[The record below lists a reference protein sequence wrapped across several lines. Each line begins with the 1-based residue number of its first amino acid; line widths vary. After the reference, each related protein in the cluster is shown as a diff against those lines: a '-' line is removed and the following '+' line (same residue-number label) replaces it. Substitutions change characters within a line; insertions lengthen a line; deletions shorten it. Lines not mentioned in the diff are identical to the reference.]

1 MKSIRDMSRW
11 KMKILKRANQKFLF
25 LLATIIVL
33 PCLPFFSIF
42 RMILKLFG
50 KTIEFDNEKKRP
62 YFMYVIVNHWISDT
76 TTAQNNRAFVYFLFP
91 TLSAFTLFVMVPFFH
106 GLYLS
111 MTNWTGL
118 NTGREIF
125 TGLDN
130 YKTILSD
137 YRFGYSLIRTGMYSI
152 LNIFVINVVAFSLAL
167 LVTQN
172 LKLKN
177 IYRAGFFMPNL
188 IGGLVLGY
196 IWQFLFNRAIVQ
208 FGGIFATS
216 ILNRGSTAL
225 FGLIIVVTWQY
236 AGYIMMIYI
245 AALQNIPQDLIEASK
260 IDGANA
266 VQRLKT
272 ITLPLVAQAFTVAMF
287 LTLVT
292 SFKQFDTVMSLTQ
305 GGPATILPQWIGNF
319 YNLAEMPVVQ
329 STNLVAINIYQEAF
343 SRYQM
348 GVGQAKA
355 IVFFAFLLVI
365 SLLQVY
371 YNKRRE
377 IEL

>member
-1 MKSIRDMSRW
+1 
-11 KMKILKRANQKFLF
+11 MKIIQTFNQKMLF
-25 LLATIIVL
+25 LLATILVL
-33 PCLPFFSIF
+33 PFLPFFSIF
-42 RMILKLFG
+42 RMIYKLFG
-50 KTIEFDNEKKRP
+50 KTIEFNNEKKRS
-62 YFMYVIVNHWISDT
+62 YFMEVIVNHWISDT
-76 TTAQNNRAFVYFLFP
+76 TSAQNNRAFVYFLFP

-106 GLYLS
+106 GMYLS

-125 TGLDN
+125 TGFDN
-130 YKTILSD
+130 YRTILSD
-137 YRFGYSLIRTGMYSI
+137 YRFGYSLIRTGIYSA
-152 LNIFVINVVAFSLAL
+152 LNILVINVVAFLLAL

-208 FGGIFATS
+208 FGGIFSTS
-216 ILNRGSTAL
+216 ILNSGSTAL

-236 AGYIMMIYI
+236 AGY
-245 AALQNIPQDLIEASK
+245 
-260 IDGANA
+260 GANA
-266 VQRLKT
+266 IQRLKT

-305 GGPATILPQWIGNF
+305 GGPATIMPQWIGNF
-319 YNLAEMPVVQ
+319 YNLADMPVVQ

>member
-1 MKSIRDMSRW
+1 
-11 KMKILKRANQKFLF
+11 MKILQTFNHRILF
-25 LLATIIVL
+25 LLATILVL
-33 PCLPFFSIF
+33 PFLPFFSIF

-50 KTIEFDNEKKRP
+50 KTIEFNNEKKRS
-62 YFMYVIVNHWISDT
+62 YFMEVIINHWISDT
-76 TTAQNNRAFVYFLFP
+76 TSAQNNRAFVYFLFP

-106 GLYLS
+106 GMYLS

-125 TGLDN
+125 TGFDN
-130 YKTILSD
+130 YRTILGD
-137 YRFGYSLIRTGMYSI
+137 FRFGYSLIRTGIYSV
-152 LNIFVINVVAFSLAL
+152 LNILVINVVAFLLAL

-208 FGGIFATS
+208 FGGIFSTS
-216 ILNRGSTAL
+216 ILNSGSTAL

-266 VQRLKT
+266 MQRLKT

-305 GGPATILPQWIGNF
+305 GGPATIMPQWIGNF
-319 YNLAEMPVVQ
+319 YNLADMPVVQ